1 MDPSDLPLRLRE
13 HPYAVGIQ
21 ALCAHYWDAIRTK
34 KVFGRRYLQ
43 YYQKLLIQEQLPS
56 FKTLTREFFQEL
68 DTAFKMNV
76 SLGLILLNN
85 ESQELSF
92 FHPNWAD
99 TSILSNPV
107 IVRNYRDWRRVYK
120 LLEASD
126 LMEVAT
132 LSRPGR

>member
-85 ESQELSF
+85 ETQELSF
-92 FHPNWAD
+92 FSSELGRYIHPFKPCY
-99 TSILSNPV
+99 SQ
-107 IVRNYRDWRRVYK
+107 K
-120 LLEASD
+120 LQRLAAR
-126 LMEVAT
+126 L
-132 LSRPGR
+132 